1 MGAEGI
7 DGSGG
12 EAMSMATSTSGSVG
26 DGSEARPAGMIGAV
40 DNVLRLL
47 ALFNESP
54 KIRVNE
60 ASRLMGLSRSTVH
73 RMLATLSYHQ
83 FVEQDEFSRAY
94 QPGPALIDIG
104 LAVLQNIEIRVVA
117 RNALLRLRDETGES
131 VHLGL
136 LRGSEV
142 VFIDSVESGQTVR
155 TGSRIG
161 WTLPAHA
168 TATGKVVLAQLGDAE
183 LDKLYPDE
191 ALDPAT
197 SATVQSKSVLR
208 EQLDEI
214 RLRGY
219 AVNDGE
225 SEPDVG
231 AVAAVIFDRDGRAR
245 GAISV
250 TAPRARA
257 DAAWIR
263 AAGMAAVR
271 TAELL
276 GASFV

>member
-1 MGAEGI
+1 MGSEGI
-7 DGSGG
+7 DEFAG
-12 EAMSMATSTSGSVG
+12 EAMSKALGKSAD
-26 DGSEARPAGMIGAV
+26 DGAGERPSGMIGAV

-60 ASRLMGLSRSTVH
+60 ASRAMGLSRSTVH
-73 RMLATLSYHQ
+73 RMLTTLSYHQ

-104 LAVLQNIEIRVVA
+104 LAVLQNIEIRVIA
-117 RNALLRLRDETGES
+117 RNALLRLRDETGET

-136 LRGSEV
+136 QRGAEV
-142 VFIDSVESGQTVR
+142 VFIDSVESQQTVR

-161 WTLPAHA
+161 WTLPSHA
-168 TATGKVVLAQLGDAE
+168 TAAGKAMLAQLDERE
-183 LDKLYPDE
+183 LDKIYPDE
-191 ALDPAT
+191 VLEPAT
-197 SATVQSKSVLR
+197 AATVRSKSELR
-208 EQLDEI
+208 DQLEEI
-214 RLRGY
+214 RRRGY

-231 AVAAVIFDRDGRAR
+231 AVAAVVCDRDGRVR
-245 GAISV
+245 GAISI

-257 DAAWIR
+257 HAEWER
-263 AAGMAAVR
+263 QAGMAAMR
-271 TAELL
+271 TAKQL
-276 GASFV
+276 GAGFG

>member
-7 DGSGG
+7 DGFAG
-12 EAMSMATSTSGSVG
+12 ETMPKAMGRSADDTSV
-26 DGSEARPAGMIGAV
+26 DRPSGMIGAV

-47 ALFNESP
+47 ALFNENP

-60 ASRLMGLSRSTVH
+60 ASRAMGLSRSTVH
-73 RMLATLSYHQ
+73 RMLTTLSFHQ

-117 RNALLRLRDETGES
+117 RNALLRLRDETGET

-136 LRGSEV
+136 QRGAEV
-142 VFIDSVESGQTVR
+142 VYIDSVESEQTVR

-161 WTLPAHA
+161 WTLPSHA
-168 TATGKVVLAQLGDAE
+168 TAGGKAMLAQLDEGE
-183 LDKLYPDE
+183 FDKIYPDE
-191 ALDPAT
+191 ALEPAT
-197 SATVQSKSVLR
+197 AATVQSKSVLR
-208 EQLDEI
+208 EQLEEI
-214 RLRGY
+214 RRRGY

-231 AVAAVIFDRDGRAR
+231 AVAAAVCDRDGRVR

-250 TAPRARA
+250 TAPRARTNA
-257 DAAWIR
+257 EWEREVGAA
-263 AAGMAAVR
+263 AMR
-271 TAELL
+271 TAKQL
-276 GASFV
+276 GASFG

>member
-1 MGAEGI
+1 
-7 DGSGG
+7 
-12 EAMSMATSTSGSVG
+12 MATSTSGSVG

-231 AVAAVIFDRDGRAR
+231 AVAAVIFDRDGRPR

>member
-1 MGAEGI
+1 MDVEGI
-7 DGSGG
+7 DGFVDEAPPKAVDKSGD
-12 EAMSMATSTSGSVG
+12 ETSG
-26 DGSEARPAGMIGAV
+26 ERPSGMIGAV

-47 ALFNESP
+47 ALFNENP

-60 ASRLMGLSRSTVH
+60 ASRAMGLSRSTVH
-73 RMLATLSYHQ
+73 RMLTTLSYHQ

-117 RNALLRLRDETGES
+117 RNALLRLRDETGETT
-131 VHLGL
+131 HLGL
-136 LRGSEV
+136 QRGTEV
-142 VFIDSVESGQTVR
+142 VFIDSVESQQTVR

-161 WTLPAHA
+161 WTLPSHA
-168 TATGKVVLAQLGDAE
+168 TAAGKAMLAELDDAE

-191 ALDPAT
+191 NLDAAT
-197 SATVQSKSVLR
+197 SATVRTKTVLR
-208 EQLDEI
+208 EQLQDV
-214 RLRGY
+214 RRRGY

-231 AVAAVIFDRDGRAR
+231 AVGAVICDRDGRVR

-250 TAPRARA
+250 TAPRARTNPE
-257 DAAWIR
+257 WER
-263 AAGMAAVR
+263 AVGEAAVR
-271 TAELL
+271 TATQLA
-276 GASFV
+276 ASYG

>member
-1 MGAEGI
+1 MGVEAT
-7 DGSGG
+7 DGFAD
-12 EAMSMATSTSGSVG
+12 EALSKANNGSEDDTSG
-26 DGSEARPAGMIGAV
+26 ERPSGMIGAV

-60 ASRLMGLSRSTVH
+60 ASRAMGLSRSTVH
-73 RMLATLSYHQ
+73 RMLTTLSYHQ

-117 RNALLRLRDETGES
+117 RNALLRLRDETGETT
-131 VHLGL
+131 HLSL
-136 LRGSEV
+136 LRGKEV
-142 VFIDSVESGQTVR
+142 VFIDSVESQQTVR

-161 WTLPAHA
+161 WTLPTHA
-168 TATGKVVLAQLGDAE
+168 TAAGKAMLARLDDAE

-191 ALDPAT
+191 DLDPAT
-197 SATVQSKSVLR
+197 PATVRTKSVLR
-208 EQLDEI
+208 EQLEQI
-214 RLRGY
+214 RRRGY
-219 AVNDGE
+219 AINEGE
-225 SEPDVG
+225 SEADVG
-231 AVAAVIFDRDGRAR
+231 AVAAVVCDRDGRVR

-257 DAAWIR
+257 DADWER
-263 AAGMAAVR
+263 AAGSAAVR
-271 TAELL
+271 TAAHLA
-276 GASFV
+276 ASYG